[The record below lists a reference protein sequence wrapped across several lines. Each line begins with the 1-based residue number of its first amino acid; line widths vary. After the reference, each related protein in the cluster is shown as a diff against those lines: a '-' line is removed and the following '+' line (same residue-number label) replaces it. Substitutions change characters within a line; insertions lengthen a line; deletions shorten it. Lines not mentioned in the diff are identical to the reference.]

1 MKKIVEKGYLD
12 RVIATLP
19 RDTEVEQAV
28 ERLRKFI
35 NSEIKC

>member
-1 MKKIVEKGYLD
+1 MYLKHII
-12 RVIATLP
+12 IATLP
-19 RDTEVEQAV
+19 GDAEVEQAV